1 MAYFLDRF
9 RQNNDTSRPTSIFL
23 QKMINKDG
31 IRGGVQD
38 IDLVDRILFGVQQI
52 NEQDMKDET

>member
-9 RQNNDTSRPTSIFL
+9 RQNNSSSRPTSIFL
-23 QKMINKDG
+23 QRMINKDG
-31 IRGGVQD
+31 IKGGVQD
-38 IDLVDRILFGVQQI
+38 IDLVDRILLGVQQI

>member
-9 RQNNDTSRPTSIFL
+9 RQNNSSSRPTSIFL
-23 QKMINKDG
+23 QRMINKDG
-31 IRGGVQD
+31 IKGGVQE
-38 IDLVDRILFGVQQI
+38 IDLVDRILLGVQQI